1 MGMIERMF
9 QLMFG
14 GGGNMVRDTVE
25 VFRENAEAGSQ
36 RGAQVQMQAMRE
48 YGQEFAIPRQGWFD
62 RFMDGVN
69 RLPRPALALG
79 TLGLFVAAMIDPLW
93 FSQRMQGIALVP
105 EPMWWLLG
113 VNVSFYFG
121 ARHQVKSQKFQREI
135 VGTMAHV
142 PQVMRNIKA
151 LVWLTA
157 AQMCACRW
165 PQLHQMPKR
174 HLRHGANATSDPRQ
188 CEPKLC
194 ANIIGVV
201 WGKAYSWRSFSNWM
215 PLMITELGHF
225 ALILAF
231 MVAIV
236 QTFVPLV
243 GAQRGWRSWMA
254 VAEPAAS
261 AQFMLT
267 AFAFGA
273 LMWAFISSDF
283 SLLLVVQ
290 NSHSAKPM
298 LYKISGTWGNHEG
311 SMLLWVL
318 IVSLFGATAAW
329 FGTNLPPSLRA
340 RVLSV
345 QGAIGV
351 AFFAFILFTSNP
363 FTRLA
368 VPPFD
373 GQDLNPLLQDPGLA
387 FHPPFLYLGYVGL
400 SMAFS
405 FAVAALIEGRVD
417 AAWGR
422 WVRPWTLAAWIFL
435 TIGIAL
441 GSWWAYYELGWGGFW
456 FWDPVENASF
466 MPWLLSAAL
475 LHSAI
480 VVEKR
485 ESLKSWTIL
494 LAILAFG
501 FSLIGT
507 FIVRSGLLTSVHAF
521 ANDPERGVFILMI
534 LGFFTGGALILFALR
549 AGTMEAKGVFG
560 LVSRESALLTNNI
573 LLAVSCFVVFVGTM
587 WPLVAE
593 MFFDR
598 KLSVGPPFFNMAF
611 TPFMLVL
618 GLVLP
623 VGAMMPWKRAEIKRA
638 FYPLRYAFV
647 LALAI
652 AGLVWVMQTG
662 RSILGPIGVFL
673 AAWVVMGA
681 VIDLASRTG
690 RGGGRW
696 GRLLR
701 LPRADWGKMLS
712 HSGLGITMLGVA
724 GITSW
729 QYEDI
734 RVAQIG
740 QPYDVGAYTI
750 TLNGVADS
758 EGPNYLTTIADI
770 TLSKDGRVL
779 SEMRPEKRIYP
790 VAQMPTT
797 EAAIDYNLARDVYVV
812 IGDEQDAGGWAVRTY
827 VKPLT
832 NWIWIG
838 CAFMALGGCFSLSDR
853 RFRVAAGARKTNAK
867 AVPAE

>member
-1 MGMIERMF
+1 
-9 QLMFG
+9 
-14 GGGNMVRDTVE
+14 
-25 VFRENAEAGSQ
+25 
-36 RGAQVQMQAMRE
+36 
-48 YGQEFAIPRQGWFD
+48 
-62 RFMDGVN
+62 
-69 RLPRPALALG
+69 
-79 TLGLFVAAMIDPLW
+79 
-93 FSQRMQGIALVP
+93 
-105 EPMWWLLG
+105 
-113 VNVSFYFG
+113 
-121 ARHQVKSQKFQREI
+121 
-135 VGTMAHV
+135 
-142 PQVMRNIKA
+142 
-151 LVWLTA
+151 
-157 AQMCACRW
+157 
-165 PQLHQMPKR
+165 
-174 HLRHGANATSDPRQ
+174 
-188 CEPKLC
+188 
-194 ANIIGVV
+194 
-201 WGKAYSWRSFSNWM
+201 
-215 PLMITELGHF
+215 MITELGHF
-225 ALILAF
+225 ALILSF

-243 GAQRGWRSWMA
+243 GAQKGWRSWMA

-690 RGGGRW
+690 RGSGRW

-758 EGPNYLTTIADI
+758 EGPNYLATIADI